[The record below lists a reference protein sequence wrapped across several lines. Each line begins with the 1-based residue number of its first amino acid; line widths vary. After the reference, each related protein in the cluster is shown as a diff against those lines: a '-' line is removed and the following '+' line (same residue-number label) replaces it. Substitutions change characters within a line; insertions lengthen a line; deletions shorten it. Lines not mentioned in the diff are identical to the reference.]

1 MTWRDT
7 VIILG
12 VPVDRVDMAATLE
25 QIFARVAAYRQAPAP
40 APCLVATVNVDF
52 LVNALACR
60 KAAPPRHPE
69 LLRILRQAGL
79 VTADGMPLVWLSRLL
94 GAALPGRVPG
104 ADLVPELARGC
115 AERHLALYFLG
126 GREATARQA
135 AAIFQ
140 ARHPALRIAGIES
153 PFVAAGGE
161 ALADAEETD
170 APIIERVN
178 RSGADILLV
187 AFGNPKQEMW
197 FHRNRQRLRVPVVV
211 GIGGTFAF
219 VTGDVARAPAWMQT
233 AGLEWLFRLW
243 AEPGRL
249 WKRYG
254 LGLLKFNL
262 MILPPL
268 VSHARATVN
277 RCFQPRGAG
286 RLEHTVF
293 TAGARRLAW
302 AALPPVFTR
311 ADLAAA
317 APARDAAIGADALI
331 LDLARTRFLD
341 AASLG
346 FLVEWL
352 TVASG
357 RGAAC
362 QLTGVSNCLRR
373 LFGAHR
379 AGDLLAPFT
388 AAGYSELLA
397 RLEER
402 WSAPLAA
409 ATLEE
414 TAAAPPRLRLLGRLD
429 AVHLAAATAAAAPLL
444 TARSAAPPGGTVLLD
459 FRACPV
465 VDSSGFGFCL
475 RLRNQLRAT
484 GRNLILRD
492 LTPDAQALQR
502 ILKLQDAFPFP
513 SPGGTPKKSLASTS

>member
-1 MTWRDT
+1 MSWRDT

-25 QIFARVAAYRQAPAP
+25 QIFVRVAAYRRDPTP
-40 APCLVATVNVDF
+40 TPSLVATVNVDF

-60 KAAPPRHPE
+60 TSAPPRHPE

-115 AERHLALYFLG
+115 AERNLALYFLG
-126 GREATARQA
+126 GREETARQA

-140 ARHPALRIAGIES
+140 ARHPTLRIAGIES
-153 PFVAAGGE
+153 PLVHADGE
-161 ALADAEETD
+161 ALADAVAED
-170 APIIERVN
+170 APIVERVN
-178 RSGADILLV
+178 RSGADILLI

-197 FHRNRQRLRVPVVV
+197 FHRNRQRLRVPVAV

-254 LGLLKFNL
+254 LGLLKFNA

-268 VSHARATVN
+268 VAHARATVN

-286 RLEHTVF
+286 RLGHTVF
-293 TAGARRLAW
+293 TAGPRRIAW
-302 AALPPVFTR
+302 AALPSVFTR
-311 ADLAAA
+311 ADLADA
-317 APARDAAIGADALI
+317 APVRDTAAGADALI
-331 LDLARTRFLD
+331 LDLARTHFLD

-362 QLTGVSNCLRR
+362 HLTGVSNGLRR

-379 AGDLLAPFT
+379 VGDLLAPFA
-388 AAGYSELLA
+388 AAGYPEVVV

-409 ATLEE
+409 AVLEMP
-414 TAAAPPRLRLLGRLD
+414 AGAPPRLRLLGRLD
-429 AVHLAAATAAAAPLL
+429 AAHLEAATAAAAPLL
-444 TARSAAPPGGTVLLD
+444 AARPVLSGAVVTLD

-475 RLRNQLRAT
+475 RLRNQLRAN
-484 GRNLILRD
+484 GLSLVLHG
-492 LTPDAQALQR
+492 LTPDSRALQR
-502 ILKLQDAFPFP
+502 ILKLRDAFPC
-513 SPGGTPKKSLASTS
+513 

>member
-12 VPVDRVDMAATLE
+12 VPVDRVDMAATLKR
-25 QIFARVAAYRQAPAP
+25 IFARVTAYRQAPGACP
-40 APCLVATVNVDF
+40 WLVATVNVDF
-52 LVNALACR
+52 LVNALAGR
-60 KAAPPRHPE
+60 KSAPARHPE
-69 LLRILRQAGL
+69 LLRILRLAGL

-104 ADLVPELARGC
+104 ADLVPELARAC
-115 AERHLALYFLG
+115 AERGLTLYFLG

-140 ARHPALRIAGIES
+140 ARHPTLRLAGMES
-153 PFVAAGGE
+153 PFVQTDGE
-161 ALADAEETD
+161 ALADAVAADT
-170 APIIERVN
+170 PIVERIN
-178 RSGADILLV
+178 RSGADILLI
-187 AFGNPKQEMW
+187 AFGNPKQELW
-197 FHRNRQRLRVPVVV
+197 FYRNRQRLRVPVAV

-219 VTGDVARAPAWMQT
+219 VTGEVARAPAWMQT
-233 AGLEWLFRLW
+233 AGLEWLFRFW

-262 MILPPL
+262 MIIPPL
-268 VSHARATVN
+268 LSHARATIN

-286 RLEHTVF
+286 PLEHTFF
-293 TAGARRLAW
+293 TAGARRIAW
-302 AALPPVFTR
+302 AAMPPVFTG
-311 ADLAAA
+311 AELAGA
-317 APARDAAIGADALI
+317 APVRDAANGADALI
-331 LDLARTRFLD
+331 LDLARTHFLD

-346 FLVEWL
+346 FIVEWL

-362 QLTGVSNCLRR
+362 HLTGASKRLRR

-379 AGDLLAPFT
+379 VADLLAPFT
-388 AAGYSELLA
+388 VTGYPELVA

-414 TAAAPPRLRLLGRLD
+414 PDAAQPHLHLLGRLD
-429 AVHLAAATAAAAPLL
+429 TTHLDAATAAAAPLL
-444 TARSAAPPGGTVLLD
+444 TPRPASPESAVMLD

-465 VDSSGFGFCL
+465 VDSSGFGLCL
-475 RLRNQLRAT
+475 RLRNQLRAN
-484 GRNLILRD
+484 GRRLSLRG
-492 LTPDAQALQR
+492 LTPDSQALQR
-502 ILKLQDAFPFP
+502 ILKLRDAF
-513 SPGGTPKKSLASTS
+513 S

>member
-1 MTWRDT
+1 MGTRTMTWRDT

-25 QIFARVAAYRQAPAP
+25 QIFARVTAYRQDPAL

-52 LVNALACR
+52 LVNALAYR
-60 KAAPPRHPE
+60 PSAPPRHPE

-104 ADLVPELARGC
+104 ADLVPELARSC
-115 AERHLALYFLG
+115 AERQLSLYLLG
-126 GREATARQA
+126 GREETARQA

-140 ARHPALRIAGIES
+140 ARHPALRIAGLDS
-153 PFVAAGGE
+153 PFVQADGE
-161 ALADAEETD
+161 ALADTLAAD
-170 APIIERVN
+170 AAIVERVN
-178 RSGADILLV
+178 RSGADILLI
-187 AFGNPKQEMW
+187 AFGNPKQEIW
-197 FHRNRQRLRVPVVV
+197 FHRNRQRLRVPVAV

-262 MILPPL
+262 MIIPPL

-277 RCFQPRGAG
+277 RFFQPCGAG

-293 TAGARRLAW
+293 TAGPRRIAW

-311 ADLAAA
+311 ADLVAA
-317 APARDAAIGADALI
+317 APVRDTAAGADALI
-331 LDLARTRFLD
+331 LDLARTHFLD

-362 QLTGVSNCLRR
+362 HLTGVSNSLRR
-373 LFGAHR
+373 LFAAHR
-379 AGDLLAPFT
+379 VADLLAPFT
-388 AAGYSELLA
+388 AAGYPDVVA

-409 ATLEE
+409 AVFEE
-414 TAAAPPRLRLLGRLD
+414 PPAGPPRLRLLGRLD
-429 AVHLAAATAAAAPLL
+429 AAHLDAATAAAAPCL
-444 TARSAAPPGGTVLLD
+444 TAGPAWPGLTVTVD

-465 VDSSGFGFCL
+465 VDSSGFGFGL
-475 RLRNQLRAT
+475 RLRNHLHAN
-484 GRNLILRD
+484 GRRVILHG
-492 LTPDAQALQR
+492 LTPDSQALQR
-502 ILKLQDAFPFP
+502 ILKLGNAFP
-513 SPGGTPKKSLASTS
+513 AA